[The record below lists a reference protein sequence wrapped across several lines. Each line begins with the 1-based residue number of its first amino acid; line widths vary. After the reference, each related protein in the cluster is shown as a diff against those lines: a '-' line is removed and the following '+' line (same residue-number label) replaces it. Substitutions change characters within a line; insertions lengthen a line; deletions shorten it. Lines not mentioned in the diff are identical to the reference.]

1 MIDYIKNVL
10 EDFSEEITGSSPTPH
25 ADHLFKIRDEDNAE
39 YLSEE
44 DAQQIH
50 RTTSQLYRKRKD
62 IQAAVAFLATRVRHP
77 YKDDWGKLKR
87 VLKYLKDTLYFKLRI
102 SIDNLSSSQCN
113 IDASHGVHWDC
124 KGQTG
129 AGMTLGQ
136 GAMVSLSYK
145 QKVNTRRS
153 TESELVW
160 ELTTQCFLCSDPY
173 TSSKS
178 RGMI

>member
-1 MIDYIKNVL
+1 MIDYINNVIA
-10 EDFSEEITGSSPTPH
+10 DFSEEITGSSPTPH

-87 VLKYLKDTLYFKLRI
+87 VLKYLKGTLYLKLRI
-102 SIDNLSSSQCN
+102 TVDNLSSSQWS
-113 IDASHGVHWDC
+113 IDASHGVHWNC
-124 KGQTG
+124 KGPTG
-129 AGMTLGQ
+129 AGMTLGR
-136 GAMVSLSYK
+136 GAVVSFSRK
-145 QKVNTRRS
+145 QKVNTRSS
-153 TESELVW
+153 TESELVGVDDAMPTVLW
-160 ELTTQCFLCSDPY
+160 SLYCIQE
-173 TSSKS
+173 
-178 RGMI
+178 